1 MPIQFSP
8 DQVLSLAPDEGSRKN
23 ARALASSPH
32 KWSTLGRSEQAVWGS
47 CQGSGADPYRCQ
59 IDLNGP
65 GFKCSCPSRKLP
77 CKHVL
82 GLFLLYASQPEHF
95 EASEPP
101 DWVSTWLARRAEQ
114 SERRAAKTENRSGE
128 QEEQA
133 AQERRAAQARRTA
146 EREKK
151 VRAGIADLDTW
162 LCDLLHQGL
171 ASAQSQPHAFWENTA
186 GRLVDAQA
194 PGLARMVRDMA
205 GIPASGE
212 GWQGRLLDALSHL
225 YLAME
230 GYRRIETLPD
240 TVQEDLRSL
249 IGFTIK
255 QEDLLASTPGITDT
269 WLVMGRHTQEE
280 NNLRTR
286 RLWLWGTETARSAL
300 LLSFAIAG
308 NDFEPGPA
316 PGMVLQGELVFYP
329 SAYPLRAAVRSQQ
342 AIGPIGA
349 NHLPGCAGFLEATGA
364 YAAALAQ
371 HPWIERFPMAVKQV
385 TPFQENGEW
394 GLCDEQRR
402 WVPLARNFLHAWR
415 LMAISGGR
423 PLGVF
428 GEWNG
433 NCLLPL
439 SAWSGRR
446 FAVFPAGLG

>member
-1 MPIQFSP
+1 
-8 DQVLSLAPDEGSRKN
+8 
-23 ARALASSPH
+23 
-32 KWSTLGRSEQAVWGS
+32 
-47 CQGSGADPYRCQ
+47 
-59 IDLNGP
+59 
-65 GFKCSCPSRKLP
+65 
-77 CKHVL
+77 
-82 GLFLLYASQPEHF
+82 
-95 EASEPP
+95 
-101 DWVSTWLARRAEQ
+101 
-114 SERRAAKTENRSGE
+114 
-128 QEEQA
+128 
-133 AQERRAAQARRTA
+133 
-146 EREKK
+146 
-151 VRAGIADLDTW
+151 
-162 LCDLLHQGL
+162 
-171 ASAQSQPHAFWENTA
+171 
-186 GRLVDAQA
+186 
-194 PGLARMVRDMA
+194 
-205 GIPASGE
+205 
-212 GWQGRLLDALSHL
+212 
-225 YLAME
+225 
-230 GYRRIETLPD
+230 
-240 TVQEDLRSL
+240 
-249 IGFTIK
+249 
-255 QEDLLASTPGITDT
+255 
-269 WLVMGRHTQEE
+269 VMGRHTQEE